1 MAPIDVDGGLCG
13 SLPPDRMT
21 QAGIQRSRD
30 DVPKTDAPLTIAY
43 VDDSDPQRYAIS
55 RMLSAAGFHVKQAAT
70 GQQGLDL
77 AQELPD
83 LMLLD
88 VQLPDINGIEV
99 CRRIKSD
106 ARTCEIPILQVSA
119 AFTDPEHKAAAL
131 ESGADGYL
139 TFPFNS
145 VELVAIVRAL
155 MRTKRAQAEL
165 KERYTELQAA
175 HEALAE
181 REKQFR
187 AVFDNAMDAMIIW
200 DDRGRFTAANPAASE
215 LFAVPRERLVGAT
228 IEDFLSFKDREEVAG
243 SLRASEISGRRG
255 EFELRKPNGGVR
267 QIEYTA
273 TVDFQAH
280 RHLSIMRDITAR
292 KAAEAEVRKLN
303 AELERRVEQRTAQLQ
318 EANQELEAFSYSVSH
333 DLRAP
338 FRHISGFSDLLLRHL
353 TNTDETTRH
362 YVRTIAES
370 AQYAGALVDN
380 LLAFSRMSRS
390 QLRWIPVDMN
400 LLLKEV
406 VRDVMREAN
415 GRVIHW
421 TLPDLP
427 IVFADGA
434 MLKLAMR
441 NLLANAVKY
450 TRHKA
455 EADVE
460 VGVREHANEWE
471 FWVKDNGVGFD
482 EKYADKLFGVFQ
494 RLHRMEEFEG
504 TGIGLASVRRI
515 VQRHGGRVWAE
526 GVVDEGAAFYFTLPK
541 VQEDAMEESDGRA

>member
-1 MAPIDVDGGLCG
+1 
-13 SLPPDRMT
+13 MT
-21 QAGIQRSRD
+21 QTGLQLSRD
-30 DVPKTDAPLTIAY
+30 EAKTEAPLTIAY

-77 AQELPD
+77 ARELPD

-99 CRRIKSD
+99 CRRIKAD
-106 ARTCEIPILQVSA
+106 PVTCEIPILQVSA
-119 AFTDPEHKAAAL
+119 AFTDPEHKAQAL
-131 ESGADGYL
+131 ESGAEGYL

-145 VELVAIVRAL
+145 VELVAIIRAL

-165 KERYTELQAA
+165 KERYRELETA
-175 HEALAE
+175 HYTIAE
-181 REKQFR
+181 SEKQFR

-200 DDRGRFTAANPAASE
+200 DDQGQFVAANPAASE
-215 LFAVPRERLVGAT
+215 LFAVPRERLLGAK
-228 IEDFLSFKDREEVAG
+228 IEDFLSVRDREDVVG
-243 SLRASEISGRRG
+243 LLRAPERAARRG
-255 EFELRKPNGGVR
+255 EFELRKNNGESR
-267 QIEYTA
+267 IIEYTA

-280 RHLSIMRDITAR
+280 RHLSIMRDITDR
-292 KAAEAEVRKLN
+292 KTAEAEVRSLN

-318 EANQELEAFSYSVSH
+318 EANRELEAFSYSVSH

-353 TNTDETTRH
+353 ASSDETTRH

-370 AQYAGALVDN
+370 AAYAGTLVDN
-380 LLAFSRMSRS
+380 LLAFSRMARS
-390 QLRWIPVDMN
+390 HIRWMAVDLSLMI
-400 LLLKEV
+400 KEV
-406 VRDVMREAN
+406 VRDVMRDAE
-415 GRVIHW
+415 GRTIEWHIA
-421 TLPDLP
+421 DLP
-427 IVFADGA
+427 IVYADGA
-434 MLKLAMR
+434 MIKLAMR

-450 TRHKA
+450 TRHRKDA
-455 EADVE
+455 VIE
-460 VGVREHANEWE
+460 VGLKEHEREWE

-482 EKYADKLFGVFQ
+482 PKYAGKLFGVFQ
-494 RLHRMEEFEG
+494 RLHRMDEFEG

-526 GVVDEGAAFYFTLPK
+526 AVLDQGATFYFTLPK
-541 VQEDAMEESDGRA
+541 EQEEVMEERDGGA